1 MAKTDLTKGLLSRF
15 DRLQGQRE
23 KRTYKKAI
31 DHSNDITF
39 ENEVKKP
46 EVIEVKETVSET
58 KAEAKSSLTF
68 GE

>member
-1 MAKTDLTKGLLSRF
+1 MLEKIKKIF
-15 DRLQGQRE
+15 KKKPKVKKE

-46 EVIEVKETVSET
+46 EVKSET
-58 KAEAKSSLTF
+58 KETKSETKSSLTF
-68 GE
+68 GK

>member
-1 MAKTDLTKGLLSRF
+1 MLERIKKIF
-15 DRLQGQRE
+15 KKKPKVEKE
-23 KRTYKKAI
+23 KRTYEKVI

-39 ENEVKKP
+39 ENEIKKP

-58 KAEAKSSLTF
+58 KAETKSSLTF